1 MRNLKNL
8 EELGLIPTA
17 KIIQEV
23 QPNKTCTCGACEPR
37 KPKRADGKRRLKVS
51 SQLVVHQRTWV
62 KEESVYDYVPQ
73 IRLVGQWLR
82 STGFE
87 SGQYVVISAK
97 KGKLIIEIEND

>member
-1 MRNLKNL
+1 MRVPKNQID
-8 EELGLIPTA
+8 LGSIPTA

-23 QPNKTCTCGACEPR
+23 QPNKTCVCGACEPR
-37 KPKRADGKRRLKVS
+37 MPKRADGKRRLKVS
-51 SQLVVHQRTWV
+51 PHLVVHQRAWV
-62 KEESVYDYVPQ
+62 KEDSVYDYVPQ

>member
-1 MRNLKNL
+1 MRVSKNL
-8 EELGLIPTA
+8 EELGLVPTA

-37 KPKRADGKRRLKVS
+37 KPKRTDGKRQLKVS
-51 SQLVVHQRTWV
+51 SQLVVHQRAWV
-62 KEESVYDYVPQ
+62 KEDNVYDYVPQ

-97 KGKLIIEIEND
+97 KRKLEIAND